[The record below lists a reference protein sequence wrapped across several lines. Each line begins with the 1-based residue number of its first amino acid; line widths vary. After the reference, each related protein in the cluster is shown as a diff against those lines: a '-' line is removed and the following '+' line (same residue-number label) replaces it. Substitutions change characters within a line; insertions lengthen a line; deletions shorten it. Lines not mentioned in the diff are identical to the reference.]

1 MQVKE
6 KYKEQVCEVLDNV
19 TREHATTFED
29 EYCFDSIVDEGSV
42 RVAIKIS
49 STIDNVEEK
58 VRQELRK
65 ISPILRCT
73 PLIVGE
79 RTRKRPLQDGIVH
92 TRGNIAAINLE
103 TLRRLLE
110 EDFTPFIIAKKGG
123 VYVVIDGQKLK
134 EARENHNL
142 SRGDIAEEIG
152 LSRRAIYEYERES
165 MNPNIDVA
173 MRLEKILG
181 VHLIEPLSFI
191 RIGDETTTVETVT
204 GTPKSRSRLGQK
216 AIKILTQLGLTSTI
230 AQEAPF
236 DIVTSLRRHVVLSC
250 LIKHLSRL
258 DEKRLLFLA
267 RLSDVLKE
275 HPAIISS
282 DRPDVETIGGIPIV
296 SLKELVK
303 IKNPKDFVA
312 LIKSRR
318 GA

>member
-1 MQVKE
+1 MQAKE
-6 KYKEQVCEVLDNV
+6 KYKEQVCEVLDKV
-19 TREHATTFED
+19 TRNHATTFED
-29 EYCFDSIVDEGSV
+29 EYCFDSIVDEGNV
-42 RVAIKIS
+42 RIAIKIS
-49 STIDNVEEK
+49 VTIDNVKEK

-79 RTRKRPLQDGIVH
+79 RTRKRPLQDGVVH
-92 TRGNIAAINLE
+92 TRGNVAAINLE

-110 EDFTPFIIAKKGG
+110 KDFTPFIIAKKGG

-134 EARENHNL
+134 DAREAHNL

-152 LSRRAIYEYERES
+152 LSRRAVYEYERES
-165 MNPNIDVA
+165 MNPSIDVA
-173 MRLEKILG
+173 MRLEKLLG
-181 VHLIEPLSFI
+181 VQLIEPLNFL
-191 RIGDETTTVETVT
+191 RIGTETTAVEAITDP
-204 GTPKSRSRLGQK
+204 PKSRSRLAQK
-216 AIKILTQLGLTSTI
+216 AIRILTQIGLNSTI
-230 AQEAPF
+230 AREAPF

-250 LIKHLSRL
+250 LMQRL
-258 DEKRLLFLA
+258 ARLNENRLLFLA
-267 RLSDVLKE
+267 KLSDVLNE

-303 IKNPKDFVA
+303 IQNPKDFVS
-312 LIKSRR
+312 LIRSRR